1 MHVPHRPGYGDGQA
15 FQGAESDKPGNVLNA
30 IKADERMQVTSDID
44 RIPSQTILVACPNW
58 VGDVVMA
65 TPTFECIRQNYPAA
79 RIIGLIRQYAGGV
92 VEDGPWFDDLIKVN
106 DKTIRSVF
114 QAACRI
120 RRLNPGM
127 AFVLPNSFRSVLI
140 ARFGGAKK
148 IYGYRRNG
156 RSFLM
161 SGGPLPLHKNKRFIP
176 RPMTDYYL
184 EICRW
189 LNLTTP
195 VQSRPRLYM
204 SDAIQEKGRRFLKRY
219 CISNDDTVIG
229 MNPGAQF
236 GSSKCWPPAHFA
248 RLAELLSQRWNCKI
262 LLFIGPGEEDIGI
275 KIVKLSR
282 AKIINTGPDKVDLA
296 LLKPLIQRCRLL
308 VTNDT
313 GPRHYAVAFD
323 IPVVVIMGPTDSRYT
338 QSNLE
343 KTIVLR
349 RETECSPCHLKE
361 CTLDHRC
368 MTEITPEM
376 VLQAGKQL
384 LQKRT

>member
-1 MHVPHRPGYGDGQA
+1 
-15 FQGAESDKPGNVLNA
+15 
-30 IKADERMQVTSDID
+30 MQVTSDID
-44 RIPSQTILVACPNW
+44 QIPSQTILVACPNW

-65 TPTFECIRQNYPAA
+65 TPTFECIRKNYPAA
-79 RIIGLIRQYAGGV
+79 RIIGLIRKYAGGV
-92 VEDGPWFDDLIKVN
+92 VEGGPWFNDLIKVN
-106 DKTIRSVF
+106 DKTIRGVF
-114 QAACRI
+114 QASYRI
-120 RRLNPGM
+120 RRLNPDM
-127 AFVLPNSFRSVLI
+127 AFVLPNSFRAVLI
-140 ARFGGAKK
+140 ARLGGAKK

-156 RSFLM
+156 RSVLM
-161 SGGPLPLHKNKRFIP
+161 SGGPLPLRENKRFIP
-176 RPMTDYYL
+176 RQMVDYYL

-189 LNLTTP
+189 RHLKIPSRL
-195 VQSRPRLYM
+195 RPRLFM
-204 SDAIQEKGRRFLKRY
+204 SDAVQEKGRRLLERY
-219 CISNDDTVIG
+219 CICPDDTVIG

-248 RLAELLSQRWNCKI
+248 RLAELLSQHWNCKI
-262 LLFIGPGEEDIGI
+262 LLFIGPGEKDIGN
-275 KIVKLSR
+275 KIVQLSR

-323 IPVVVIMGPTDSRYT
+323 IPVVVIMGPTDPRYT
-338 QSNLE
+338 QANVE

-361 CTLDHRC
+361 CKLDHRC
-368 MTEITPEM
+368 MTEISPEA

-384 LQKRT
+384 LQEQT

>member
-1 MHVPHRPGYGDGQA
+1 MDQ
-15 FQGAESDKPGNVLNA
+15 
-30 IKADERMQVTSDID
+30 
-44 RIPSQTILVACPNW
+44 IPSQTILVSCPNW

-65 TPTFECIRQNYPAA
+65 TPTFECIRNNYPSA

-92 VEDGPWFDDLIKVN
+92 VEDGPWFNDLIKVN
-106 DKTIRSVF
+106 DKSIRGVI

-127 AFVLPNSFRSVLI
+127 AFVLPNSFRSALI
-140 ARFGGAKK
+140 ARLGGAKK

-156 RSFLM
+156 RSFLI
-161 SGGPLPLHKNKRFIP
+161 SGGPLPLRENKRFIP
-176 RPMTDYYL
+176 RPMADYYL

-195 VQSRPRLYM
+195 VQSRPSLYM
-204 SDAIQEKGRRFLKRY
+204 SDAVQEKGRRFLKRY

-248 RLAELLSQRWNCKI
+248 RLAELLSQHWNCKI

-275 KIVKLSR
+275 KIVKLSH

-296 LLKPLIQRCRLL
+296 LLKPLIRRCRLL

-313 GPRHYAVAFD
+313 GPRHYAVAFN
-323 IPVVVIMGPTDSRYT
+323 IPVVVIMGPTDPRYT
-338 QSNLE
+338 HANLE
-343 KTIVLR
+343 KTIILR
-349 RETECSPCHLKE
+349 RESECSPCHLKE
-361 CTLDHRC
+361 CTLDHNC
-368 MTEITPEM
+368 MSEISPEA

-384 LQKRT
+384 LQEHA